1 MSEDRLLCLAGT
13 SFCGIVR
20 PPDWLFESGSSN
32 FGICSALLRVVK
44 IMIYVWDV
52 GECVSVCWRRL
63 GGWGAERADRAGRS
77 DPAESSSK
85 TTTAAAIM
93 IHSRNVG
100 NGCLTILFFFS
111 IFGSRRRRSC
121 AGYEIHTTQIL
132 THTATVAFTT

>member
-1 MSEDRLLCLAGT
+1 VSEDRLLCLAGT

-20 PPDWLFESGSSN
+20 LPDWLFESGSSN